1 VTPSSL
7 LRPLLR
13 WISLV
18 AAALVLAA
26 LGACRFHQSRFVLF
40 LGVVMALAVVVVA
53 VYVATGDGGDERPGV
68 T

>member
-1 VTPSSL
+1 VRPSSI

-26 LGACRFHQSRFVLF
+26 LGAWRFHQSRFVLF
-40 LGVVMALAVVVVA
+40 LGIVMALAVVVVA
-53 VYVATGDGGDERPGV
+53 VYVATAGGDERME
-68 T
+68 TR

>member
-1 VTPSSL
+1 VTRSSL

-26 LGACRFHQSRFVLF
+26 LGAGRFHQGRFVLF
-40 LGVVMALAVVVVA
+40 LGIVMALAVVVVA
-53 VYVATGDGGDERPGV
+53 VYVATADGDERSE
-68 T
+68 TC

>member
-1 VTPSSL
+1 VTRSSL

-13 WISLV
+13 WSSLV

-26 LGACRFHQSRFVLF
+26 LGAARFHQGRFVLF

-53 VYVATGDGGDERPGV
+53 VYVATANGGDRPE
-68 T
+68 TR

>member
-26 LGACRFHQSRFVLF
+26 LGASRFHQGRFVLF
-40 LGVVMALAVVVVA
+40 LVIVMSLAVVVVA
-53 VYVATGDGGDERPGV
+53 VYVATANGDERPE
-68 T
+68 TS

>member
-18 AAALVLAA
+18 AAGLVLAA
-26 LGACRFHQSRFVLF
+26 LGASRLHQGRFVLF
-40 LGVVMALAVVVVA
+40 LGIVMALAVVVVA
-53 VYVATGDGGDERPGV
+53 MYVATANGDERPE
-68 T
+68 TR